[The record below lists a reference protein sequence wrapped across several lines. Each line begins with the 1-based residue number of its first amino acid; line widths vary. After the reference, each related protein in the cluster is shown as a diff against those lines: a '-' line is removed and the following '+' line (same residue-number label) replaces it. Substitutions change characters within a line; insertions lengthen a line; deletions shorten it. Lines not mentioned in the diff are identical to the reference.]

1 MKDEKG
7 MKQYSKNK
15 MVQLS
20 VINRV
25 VAVIRPKA
33 PFLAWL
39 HSLPDMD
46 MDDMTLEKLRSD
58 EQTVFLLPEF
68 FSLEEASDH
77 LDKIY
82 KTVFKIELEGW
93 WTDPADYPKNMTL
106 KMFHEWFDAELHS
119 MVIDAANEDFTA
131 MEY

>member
-1 MKDEKG
+1 MRKKAD
-7 MKQYSKNK
+7 NPFH
-15 MVQLS
+15 LT

-33 PFLAWL
+33 PFLAWI
-39 HSLPDMD
+39 HSIPDMD
-46 MDDMTLEKLRSD
+46 MGGMTLDKLRSN
-58 EQTVFLLPEF
+58 EQTVFLLPDF

-82 KTVFKIELEGW
+82 KTIFEVELEGW
-93 WTDPADYPKNMTL
+93 WTDPADWPQKMTL

-119 MVIDAANEDFTA
+119 MIIDTANEDLMA
-131 MEY
+131 REY